1 MLAAAL
7 VRSVRS
13 WSHFDATTKHTSK
26 TRAKVLK
33 LFESLQK
40 LKVTEENKAEVEK
53 IKQDIRK
60 KDFKKALD
68 RIEKIKNSNVEKK
81 NKELY
86 KDAADVP
93 DDDFFTNDEVKE
105 EANTESQKE
114 DNKEDGYNNDENYDD
129 NYGNDYD
136 DYDEFSE
143 DPLFKKLKAYK
154 DEEDNYSEETE
165 RYDTDNFIDDD
176 KSSEVS
182 VKDTEDNSNN
192 KKEKKKNK
200 LDIQNNNEKSENEA
214 NEINDDEESSNVAEN
229 EDKDVDTE
237 ESEEEKDDEENEN
250 SNNADEINN
259 IEDNE
264 DEIQEEEDT
273 TGIYPKQL
281 KNETLEH
288 IYLGLLLTNPKLIA
302 KYYVT
307 KKQCYFEDDK
317 CTEIYKSVL
326 FTEGSKYTPEIA
338 KDGFNLPKYNN
349 EIRELK
355 DDLMAEYMDS
365 NYSIEET
372 YIELK
377 KLFTLRKSY
386 LENPIKEN
394 QDKIVEIINYV
405 LYKSMS
411 VEEVESAVNQVTV
424 TGKFKQ
430 AVLNKDLTSFLEM
443 GDNTLTNGLEFPFP
457 ILSGV
462 FKGLRKGETMAFA
475 MPSNSGKSRFTI
487 NLAAYTAFV
496 HKKKVLIISNEMSED
511 KMKLCLITTI
521 INNPEIQK
529 LHGQEISKTEGE
541 LLEFKF
547 RPDDTKKVKVDE
559 DGFVVKEENESQ
571 EDFVKRLTEISTEF
585 NKTIKAVEWANKE
598 IDNSIYFINITDHT
612 NDELKKVIMN
622 FYYKEKIEYVFY
634 DTLKTDTANI
644 GKGEEIKKT
653 ATILSNLAQNFN
665 MFIYSTLQLT
675 ESTTLPINLDV
686 NDLAVSRTVKEVLD
700 TLCLI
705 KQINKET
712 YDDYEY
718 SLKEVDTKYFN
729 LKKYT
734 DPDVRY
740 YACVVDKNRA
750 GAKPKVLFRLN
761 LAYNRWEELGYLRMK
776 QQVK

>member
-1 MLAAAL
+1 MDNYA
-7 VRSVRS
+7 V
-13 WSHFDATTKHTSK
+13 
-26 TRAKVLK
+26 K

-40 LKVTEENKAEVEK
+40 LKVTDENKAEVEK

-60 KDFKKALD
+60 KNFKKALD

-81 NKELY
+81 NKDSNTLY
-86 KDAADVP
+86 KNAADVP

-114 DNKEDGYNNDENYDD
+114 DNKEDGYNNDENYDK
-129 NYGNDYD
+129 NYGDDYD

-143 DPLFKKLKAYK
+143 DPLFNKLKAYN
-154 DEEDNYSEETE
+154 DEEDDYSEETE

-176 KSSEVS
+176 ESSEVS
-182 VKDTEDNSNN
+182 VKDTEDNSKN
-192 KKEKKKNK
+192 KKGRKKNK
-200 LDIQNNNEKSENEA
+200 SDIQNNNEKSENEA

>member
-1 MLAAAL
+1 MDNYA
-7 VRSVRS
+7 V
-13 WSHFDATTKHTSK
+13 
-26 TRAKVLK
+26 K

-40 LKVTEENKAEVEK
+40 LKVTDENKAEVEK

-86 KDAADVP
+86 KNAADVP

-165 RYDTDNFIDDD
+165 RYDTDNFSDDD
-176 KSSEVS
+176 ESSEVS

-192 KKEKKKNK
+192 KKGRKKNK
-200 LDIQNNNEKSENEA
+200 SDIQNNNEKSENEA

-547 RPDDTKKVKVDE
+547 RPDDTKKVKVDGN
-559 DGFVVKEENESQ
+559 GFVVKEENESQ

>member
-1 MLAAAL
+1 MDNYA
-7 VRSVRS
+7 V
-13 WSHFDATTKHTSK
+13 
-26 TRAKVLK
+26 K

-40 LKVTEENKAEVEK
+40 LKVTDENKAEVEK

-165 RYDTDNFIDDD
+165 RYDTDNFSDDD
-176 KSSEVS
+176 ESSEVS

-192 KKEKKKNK
+192 KKGRKKNK
-200 LDIQNNNEKSENEA
+200 SDIQNNNEKSENEA

-250 SNNADEINN
+250 SNNADEINT

-264 DEIQEEEDT
+264 EEIQEEEDT
-273 TGIYPKQL
+273 DGIYPKQL

-307 KKQCYFEDDK
+307 KKQCYFKDDK

-547 RPDDTKKVKVDE
+547 RPDDIKKVKVDE
-559 DGFVVKEENESQ
+559 DGFVVKEEKESQ

-585 NKTIKAVEWANKE
+585 NKTIKAIEWANKE

>member
-1 MLAAAL
+1 MDNYA
-7 VRSVRS
+7 V
-13 WSHFDATTKHTSK
+13 
-26 TRAKVLK
+26 K

-40 LKVTEENKAEVEK
+40 LKVTDENKAEVEK

-86 KDAADVP
+86 KNAADVP

-165 RYDTDNFIDDD
+165 RYDTDNFSDDD
-176 KSSEVS
+176 ESSEVS

-192 KKEKKKNK
+192 KKGRKKNK
-200 LDIQNNNEKSENEA
+200 SDIQNNNEKSENEA

-430 AVLNKDLTSFLEM
+430 AVLNKDLKRFLEM

-559 DGFVVKEENESQ
+559 NGFVVKEENESQ

>member
-1 MLAAAL
+1 MDNYA
-7 VRSVRS
+7 V
-13 WSHFDATTKHTSK
+13 
-26 TRAKVLK
+26 K

-40 LKVTEENKAEVEK
+40 LKVTDENKAEVEK

-60 KDFKKALD
+60 KDFKRALD

-81 NKELY
+81 NKDSNTLY
-86 KDAADVP
+86 KNAADVP
-93 DDDFFTNDEVKE
+93 DDDFFSNDEVKE

-136 DYDEFSE
+136 DYDDYDEFSE

-165 RYDTDNFIDDD
+165 RYDTDNFSDDD
-176 KSSEVS
+176 ESSEVS

-192 KKEKKKNK
+192 KKGRKKNK
-200 LDIQNNNEKSENEA
+200 SDIQNNNEKSENEA
-214 NEINDDEESSNVAEN
+214 NEINDDEEI
-229 EDKDVDTE
+229 
-237 ESEEEKDDEENEN
+237 EEEKDEEENEN

-571 EDFVKRLTEISTEF
+571 EEFVKRLTEISTEF

>member
-1 MLAAAL
+1 MDNYA
-7 VRSVRS
+7 V
-13 WSHFDATTKHTSK
+13 
-26 TRAKVLK
+26 K

-40 LKVTEENKAEVEK
+40 LKVTDENKAEVEK

-81 NKELY
+81 NKDSNTLY
-86 KDAADVP
+86 KNAADVP
-93 DDDFFTNDEVKE
+93 DDDFFTNNEVK

-114 DNKEDGYNNDENYDD
+114 DNKEDRYNNDENYDD

-143 DPLFKKLKAYK
+143 DPLFKKLKAYN

-176 KSSEVS
+176 ESSEVN

-192 KKEKKKNK
+192 KKGRKKNK
-200 LDIQNNNEKSENEA
+200 SDIQNNNEKSENEA

-250 SNNADEINN
+250 SNNADEINT

-264 DEIQEEEDT
+264 EEIQEEEDT
-273 TGIYPKQL
+273 DGIYPKQL

-307 KKQCYFEDDK
+307 KKQCYFKDDK

-559 DGFVVKEENESQ
+559 DGFVVKEAKESQ

>member
-1 MLAAAL
+1 MDNYA
-7 VRSVRS
+7 V
-13 WSHFDATTKHTSK
+13 
-26 TRAKVLK
+26 K

-40 LKVTEENKAEVEK
+40 LKVTDENKAEVEK

-86 KDAADVP
+86 KNAADVP

-143 DPLFKKLKAYK
+143 DPLFKKLKAYN
-154 DEEDNYSEETE
+154 DEEDSYSEETE

-176 KSSEVS
+176 ESSEVN
-182 VKDTEDNSNN
+182 VKDTEDDSNY

-250 SNNADEINN
+250 SNNEDEINT

-264 DEIQEEEDT
+264 EEIQEEEDT

-559 DGFVVKEENESQ
+559 DGFVVKEEKESQ

>member
-1 MLAAAL
+1 MDNYA
-7 VRSVRS
+7 V
-13 WSHFDATTKHTSK
+13 
-26 TRAKVLK
+26 K

-40 LKVTEENKAEVEK
+40 LKVTDENKAEVEK

-86 KDAADVP
+86 KNAADVP

-114 DNKEDGYNNDENYDD
+114 DNKENGYNNDENYDD

-165 RYDTDNFIDDD
+165 RYDTDNFSDDD
-176 KSSEVS
+176 ESSEVS

-192 KKEKKKNK
+192 KKGRKKNK
-200 LDIQNNNEKSENEA
+200 SDIQNNNEKSENEA
-214 NEINDDEESSNVAEN
+214 NEINDDEES
-229 EDKDVDTE
+229 
-237 ESEEEKDDEENEN
+237 EEEKDEEENEN

-571 EDFVKRLTEISTEF
+571 EEFVKRLTEISTEF

>member
-1 MLAAAL
+1 MNN
-7 VRSVRS
+7 
-13 WSHFDATTKHTSK
+13 DA
-26 TRAKVLK
+26 VK

-40 LKVTEENKAEVEK
+40 LKVTDENKEEVEK
-53 IKQDIRK
+53 IKQDIRN
-60 KDFKKALD
+60 KDFKKALE
-68 RIEKIKNSNVEKK
+68 RIEKIQNSSKNAEEKNTEQIETKTKGRKKKTAKVEDKKSEEENKEEVEKK
-81 NKELY
+81 DVEDTKQEEKKKDTKVEADTKNNKVSEDTSY
-86 KDAADVP
+86 KNAADVA
-93 DDDFFTNDEVKE
+93 DDDFFVNDE
-105 EANTESQKE
+105 E
-114 DNKEDGYNNDENYDD
+114 DNNSDNDNNDNYD
-129 NYGNDYD
+129 DYD
-136 DYDEFSE
+136 DYDDYEEFPD
-143 DPLFKKLKAYK
+143 DPLFKKLKKYN
-154 DEEDNYSEETE
+154 DENDDYEEDSSRDNDTADSNEE
-165 RYDTDNFIDDD
+165 DTDNEDDSNKKDIDDNKEIDEDTDEDKTLDDSEESNSEDESDSDD
-176 KSSEVS
+176 KS
-182 VKDTEDNSNN
+182 D
-192 KKEKKKNK
+192 
-200 LDIQNNNEKSENEA
+200 A
-214 NEINDDEESSNVAEN
+214 
-229 EDKDVDTE
+229 
-237 ESEEEKDDEENEN
+237 
-250 SNNADEINN
+250 
-259 IEDNE
+259 DNE
-264 DEIQEEEDT
+264 DENEEEDT
-273 TGIYPKQL
+273 GIFPKEL
-281 KNETLEH
+281 RNEKLEH
-288 IYLGLLLTNPKLIA
+288 TYLGLLLTNPKLIT

-307 KKQCYFEDDK
+307 KKECYFEDDK

-326 FTEGSKYTPEIA
+326 FTEGSKYTPEVA

-365 NYSIEET
+365 NYSIEEI

-377 KLFTLRKSY
+377 KLFVLRKSY

-394 QDKIVEIINYV
+394 QDKIVEIVNYV

-430 AVLNKDLTSFLEM
+430 AVLNKDLTTFLEM
-443 GDNTLTNGLEFPFP
+443 GDNTLTNGLAFPFP
-457 ILSGV
+457 ILSSV

-547 RPDDTKKVKVDE
+547 RPDDPKKVKVDE
-559 DGFVVKEENESQ
+559 NGFVIKEEKESQ
-571 EDFVKRLTEISTEF
+571 EDFVKRLTQISTEF
-585 NKTIKAVEWANKE
+585 NKTIKAVDWANKE
-598 IDNSIYFINITDHT
+598 IENSIYFINITDHT

-718 SLKEVDTKYFN
+718 SLKEVDTKYFD

-776 QQVK
+776 QQVDKNL

>member
-1 MLAAAL
+1 MDNYA
-7 VRSVRS
+7 V
-13 WSHFDATTKHTSK
+13 
-26 TRAKVLK
+26 K

-40 LKVTEENKAEVEK
+40 LKVTDENKAEVEK

-86 KDAADVP
+86 KNAADVP
-93 DDDFFTNDEVKE
+93 DDDFFTYDEVKE

-114 DNKEDGYNNDENYDD
+114 DNKEDGYNNDGNYDD
-129 NYGNDYD
+129 NYGDDYY

-143 DPLFKKLKAYK
+143 DPLFNKLKAYN
-154 DEEDNYSEETE
+154 DEEDDYSEETE

-176 KSSEVS
+176 ESSEVS
-182 VKDTEDNSNN
+182 VKDTEDNSKN
-192 KKEKKKNK
+192 KKERKKNK
-200 LDIQNNNEKSENEA
+200 SDIQNNNEKSENEA

-250 SNNADEINN
+250 SNNADEINT

-264 DEIQEEEDT
+264 EEIQEEEDT

-443 GDNTLTNGLEFPFP
+443 GDNTLTNGLDFPFP

-547 RPDDTKKVKVDE
+547 RPDDIKKVKVDE
-559 DGFVVKEENESQ
+559 DGFVVKEEKESQ

>member
-1 MLAAAL
+1 MDNYA
-7 VRSVRS
+7 V
-13 WSHFDATTKHTSK
+13 
-26 TRAKVLK
+26 K

-40 LKVTEENKAEVEK
+40 LKVTDENKAEVEK

-86 KDAADVP
+86 KNAADVP

-143 DPLFKKLKAYK
+143 DPLFKKLKAYN
-154 DEEDNYSEETE
+154 DEEDSYSEETE

-176 KSSEVS
+176 ESSEVN
-182 VKDTEDNSNN
+182 VKDTEDDSNY

-250 SNNADEINN
+250 SNNEDEINT

-264 DEIQEEEDT
+264 EEIQEEEDT

-462 FKGLRKGETMAFA
+462 FKGLRKG
-475 MPSNSGKSRFTI
+475 
-487 NLAAYTAFV
+487 
-496 HKKKVLIISNEMSED
+496 
-511 KMKLCLITTI
+511 
-521 INNPEIQK
+521 
-529 LHGQEISKTEGE
+529 
-541 LLEFKF
+541 
-547 RPDDTKKVKVDE
+547 
-559 DGFVVKEENESQ
+559 
-571 EDFVKRLTEISTEF
+571 
-585 NKTIKAVEWANKE
+585 
-598 IDNSIYFINITDHT
+598 
-612 NDELKKVIMN
+612 
-622 FYYKEKIEYVFY
+622 
-634 DTLKTDTANI
+634 
-644 GKGEEIKKT
+644 
-653 ATILSNLAQNFN
+653 
-665 MFIYSTLQLT
+665 
-675 ESTTLPINLDV
+675 
-686 NDLAVSRTVKEVLD
+686 
-700 TLCLI
+700 
-705 KQINKET
+705 
-712 YDDYEY
+712 
-718 SLKEVDTKYFN
+718 
-729 LKKYT
+729 
-734 DPDVRY
+734 
-740 YACVVDKNRA
+740 
-750 GAKPKVLFRLN
+750 
-761 LAYNRWEELGYLRMK
+761 
-776 QQVK
+776 

>member
-1 MLAAAL
+1 MDNYA
-7 VRSVRS
+7 V
-13 WSHFDATTKHTSK
+13 
-26 TRAKVLK
+26 K

-40 LKVTEENKAEVEK
+40 LKVTDENKAEVEK

-86 KDAADVP
+86 KNAADVP

-114 DNKEDGYNNDENYDD
+114 DNKEDGYNNDEIYDD

-165 RYDTDNFIDDD
+165 RYDTDNFSDDD
-176 KSSEVS
+176 ESSEVS

-192 KKEKKKNK
+192 KKGRKKNK
-200 LDIQNNNEKSENEA
+200 SDIQNNNEKSENEA

-559 DGFVVKEENESQ
+559 NGFVVKEENESQ

>member
-1 MLAAAL
+1 MDNYA
-7 VRSVRS
+7 V
-13 WSHFDATTKHTSK
+13 
-26 TRAKVLK
+26 K

-40 LKVTEENKAEVEK
+40 LKVTDENKAEVEK

-86 KDAADVP
+86 KNAADVP

-165 RYDTDNFIDDD
+165 RYDTDNFSDDD
-176 KSSEVS
+176 ESSEVS

-192 KKEKKKNK
+192 KKGRKKNK
-200 LDIQNNNEKSENEA
+200 SDNQNNNEKSENEA

-559 DGFVVKEENESQ
+559 NGFVVKEENESQ

>member
-1 MLAAAL
+1 MDNYA
-7 VRSVRS
+7 V
-13 WSHFDATTKHTSK
+13 
-26 TRAKVLK
+26 K

-40 LKVTEENKAEVEK
+40 LKVTDENKAEVEK

-60 KDFKKALD
+60 KNFKKALD

-81 NKELY
+81 NKDSNTLY
-86 KDAADVP
+86 KNAADVP

-143 DPLFKKLKAYK
+143 DPLFNKLKAYN
-154 DEEDNYSEETE
+154 DEEDDYSEETE

-176 KSSEVS
+176 ESSEVS
-182 VKDTEDNSNN
+182 VKDTEDNSKN
-192 KKEKKKNK
+192 KKGRKKNK
-200 LDIQNNNEKSENEA
+200 SDIQNNNEKSENEA

-237 ESEEEKDDEENEN
+237 ESEEEKDEEENEN

-264 DEIQEEEDT
+264 EEIQEEEDT

-443 GDNTLTNGLEFPFP
+443 GDNTLTNGLDFPFP

-559 DGFVVKEENESQ
+559 NGFVVKEAKESQ

>member
-1 MLAAAL
+1 MDNYA
-7 VRSVRS
+7 V
-13 WSHFDATTKHTSK
+13 
-26 TRAKVLK
+26 K

-40 LKVTEENKAEVEK
+40 LKVTDENKAEVEK

-81 NKELY
+81 NKDSNTVY
-86 KDAADVP
+86 KNAADVP

-114 DNKEDGYNNDENYDD
+114 DNKEDGYNNDENYDK
-129 NYGNDYD
+129 NYGDDYD

-143 DPLFKKLKAYK
+143 DPLFNKLKAYN
-154 DEEDNYSEETE
+154 DEEDDYSEETE

-176 KSSEVS
+176 ESSEVS
-182 VKDTEDNSNN
+182 VKDTEDNSKN
-192 KKEKKKNK
+192 KKERKKNK
-200 LDIQNNNEKSENEA
+200 SDIQNNNEKSENEA

>member
-1 MLAAAL
+1 MDNYA
-7 VRSVRS
+7 V
-13 WSHFDATTKHTSK
+13 
-26 TRAKVLK
+26 K

-40 LKVTEENKAEVEK
+40 LKVTDENKAEVEK

-81 NKELY
+81 NKDSNTVY
-86 KDAADVP
+86 KNAADVP

-114 DNKEDGYNNDENYDD
+114 DNKEDGYNNDGNYDD
-129 NYGNDYD
+129 NYGDDYD

-143 DPLFKKLKAYK
+143 DPLFNKLKAYN
-154 DEEDNYSEETE
+154 DEEDDYSEETE

-176 KSSEVS
+176 ESSEVS
-182 VKDTEDNSNN
+182 VKDTEDNSKN
-192 KKEKKKNK
+192 KKERKKNK
-200 LDIQNNNEKSENEA
+200 SDIQNNNEKSENEA

-250 SNNADEINN
+250 SNNADEINT

-264 DEIQEEEDT
+264 EEIQEEEDT

-559 DGFVVKEENESQ
+559 NGFVVKEENESQ

>member
-1 MLAAAL
+1 MDNYA
-7 VRSVRS
+7 V
-13 WSHFDATTKHTSK
+13 
-26 TRAKVLK
+26 K

-40 LKVTEENKAEVEK
+40 LKVTDENKAEVEK

-81 NKELY
+81 NKDSNTVY
-86 KDAADVP
+86 KNAADVP

-264 DEIQEEEDT
+264 EEIQEEEDT

-529 LHGQEISKTEGE
+529 LHCQEISKTEGE

-559 DGFVVKEENESQ
+559 DGFVVKEEKESQ

>member
-1 MLAAAL
+1 MDNYA
-7 VRSVRS
+7 V
-13 WSHFDATTKHTSK
+13 
-26 TRAKVLK
+26 K

-40 LKVTEENKAEVEK
+40 LKVTDENKAEVEK

-86 KDAADVP
+86 KNAADVP

-165 RYDTDNFIDDD
+165 RYDTDNFSDDD
-176 KSSEVS
+176 ESSEVS

-192 KKEKKKNK
+192 KKGRKKNK
-200 LDIQNNNEKSENEA
+200 SDIQNNNEKSENEA

-355 DDLMAEYMDS
+355 DDLMAEYLAS

-559 DGFVVKEENESQ
+559 NGFVVKEENESQ

-776 QQVK
+776 QQIK

>member
-1 MLAAAL
+1 MDNYA
-7 VRSVRS
+7 V
-13 WSHFDATTKHTSK
+13 
-26 TRAKVLK
+26 K

-40 LKVTEENKAEVEK
+40 LKVTDENKAEVEK

-86 KDAADVP
+86 KNAADVP

-165 RYDTDNFIDDD
+165 RYDTDNFSDDD
-176 KSSEVS
+176 ESSEVS

-192 KKEKKKNK
+192 KKGRKKNK
-200 LDIQNNNEKSENEA
+200 SDIQNNNEKSENEA

-559 DGFVVKEENESQ
+559 NGFVVKEENESQ

-675 ESTTLPINLDV
+675 ETTTLPINLDV

>member
-1 MLAAAL
+1 MDNYA
-7 VRSVRS
+7 V
-13 WSHFDATTKHTSK
+13 
-26 TRAKVLK
+26 K

-40 LKVTEENKAEVEK
+40 LKVTDENKAEVEK

-81 NKELY
+81 NKDSNTVY
-86 KDAADVP
+86 KNAADVP

-114 DNKEDGYNNDENYDD
+114 DNKEDGYNNDGNYDD
-129 NYGNDYD
+129 NYGDDYD

-143 DPLFKKLKAYK
+143 DPLFNKLKAYN
-154 DEEDNYSEETE
+154 DEEDDYSEETE

-176 KSSEVS
+176 ESSEVS
-182 VKDTEDNSNN
+182 VKDTEDNSKN
-192 KKEKKKNK
+192 KKERKKNK
-200 LDIQNNNEKSENEA
+200 SDIQNNNEKSENEA

-264 DEIQEEEDT
+264 EEIQEEEDT

-365 NYSIEET
+365 NYSIEEI

-443 GDNTLTNGLEFPFP
+443 GDNTLTNGLDFPFP

-559 DGFVVKEENESQ
+559 DGFVVKEEKESQ

>member
-1 MLAAAL
+1 MDNYA
-7 VRSVRS
+7 V
-13 WSHFDATTKHTSK
+13 
-26 TRAKVLK
+26 K

-40 LKVTEENKAEVEK
+40 LKVTDENKAEVEK

-81 NKELY
+81 NKDSNTLY
-86 KDAADVP
+86 KNAADVP

-114 DNKEDGYNNDENYDD
+114 DNKEDEYNNDENYDK
-129 NYGNDYD
+129 NYGDDYD

-143 DPLFKKLKAYK
+143 DPLFNKLKAYN
-154 DEEDNYSEETE
+154 DEEDDYSEETE

-176 KSSEVS
+176 ESSEVS
-182 VKDTEDNSNN
+182 VKDTEDNSKN
-192 KKEKKKNK
+192 KKGRKKNK
-200 LDIQNNNEKSENEA
+200 SDIQNNNEKSENEA

-264 DEIQEEEDT
+264 EEIQEEEDT

>member
-1 MLAAAL
+1 MDNYA
-7 VRSVRS
+7 V
-13 WSHFDATTKHTSK
+13 
-26 TRAKVLK
+26 K

-40 LKVTEENKAEVEK
+40 LKVTDENKAEVEK

-81 NKELY
+81 NKDSNTLY
-86 KDAADVP
+86 KNAADVP

-114 DNKEDGYNNDENYDD
+114 DNKEDEYNNDENYDK
-129 NYGNDYD
+129 NYGDDYD

-143 DPLFKKLKAYK
+143 DPLFNKLKAYN
-154 DEEDNYSEETE
+154 DEEDDYSEETE

-176 KSSEVS
+176 ESSEVS
-182 VKDTEDNSNN
+182 VKDTEDNSKN
-192 KKEKKKNK
+192 KKGRKKNK
-200 LDIQNNNEKSENEA
+200 SDIQNNNEKSENEA

-237 ESEEEKDDEENEN
+237 ESEEENEN

-264 DEIQEEEDT
+264 EEIQEEEDT

>member
-1 MLAAAL
+1 MDNYA
-7 VRSVRS
+7 V
-13 WSHFDATTKHTSK
+13 
-26 TRAKVLK
+26 K

-40 LKVTEENKAEVEK
+40 LKVTDENKAEVEK

-81 NKELY
+81 NKDSNTLY
-86 KDAADVP
+86 KNAADVP

-114 DNKEDGYNNDENYDD
+114 DNKEDEYNNDENYDK
-129 NYGNDYD
+129 NYGDDYD

-143 DPLFKKLKAYK
+143 DPLFNKLKAYN

-176 KSSEVS
+176 ESSEVS

-192 KKEKKKNK
+192 KKGRKKNK
-200 LDIQNNNEKSENEA
+200 SDIQNNNEKSENEA

-264 DEIQEEEDT
+264 EEIQEEEDT

-529 LHGQEISKTEGE
+529 FHGQEISKTEGE

-559 DGFVVKEENESQ
+559 DGFVVKEEKESQ